1 MKAKNFRL
9 AQILFAAILSLVCQQ
24 NTIPQ
29 KSYWRGTASL
39 ADNRQLPFYM
49 FLDLAAN
56 PPSGYFLVGDERTPI
71 PEITQR
77 GDSLLLNFSEY
88 GALMQARWQ
97 TGRLHGQYVRFRED
111 TTSFTFVAGPAAP
124 EEATRAAKPGVPP
137 VGAYRVHFEYD
148 SGIDSASTATFWLKG
163 DSIFGTIID
172 PSGDYGLLAGVQD
185 ENRVPLNRF
194 TGWQALLIELE
205 QTQGNWAGRLYV
217 RAEKPSPFKLKP
229 LRELPATAH
238 GPRRTRMNNPA
249 APFQFSGV
257 TLAGDTLTSADP
269 RFHGKVLLLDIMG
282 SWCHNCM
289 DAAPLLQQ
297 LYEEFHDDGLEVISL
312 AFEIKDDFAAAQKNL
327 GMFQQRYG
335 ITFPIIFCG
344 STAKANVQARLAH
357 QLENFFAY
365 PTTLF
370 IGRDGR
376 VHAIEVGFHG
386 PGTGERYQ
394 AQVRHY
400 YDTVRGLLNSTMSHS
415 KNHRSGVEIAE

>member
-24 NTIPQ
+24 YTFP
-29 KSYWRGTASL
+29 KTSFWWGTASL
-39 ADNRQLPFYM
+39 ADDRQLPFHM
-49 FLDLAAN
+49 FLDLTAT

-77 GDSLLLNFSEY
+77 GDSLLFNFSEY
-88 GALMQARWQ
+88 GARMQAQWQ
-97 TGRLHGQYVRFRED
+97 KSHLRGQYLRFRDD
-111 TTSFTFVAGPAAP
+111 TTSFTFTAKPASPEGAAP
-124 EEATRAAKPGVPP
+124 ATKPSVPP
-137 VGAYRVHFEYD
+137 VGSYRVYFEYD

-185 ENRVPLNRF
+185 ENRVQLNRF
-194 TGWQALLIELE
+194 TGWQALLVELE
-205 QTQGNWAGRLYV
+205 QTQGDWAGRLYV
-217 RAEKPSPFKLKP
+217 RADKPSHFKLKP

-238 GPRRTRMNNPA
+238 GPRQTRMKNPA

-257 TLAGDTLTSADP
+257 TLAGDSLTSADP
-269 RFHGKVLLLDIMG
+269 RLQGKVLLLDIMG

-312 AFEIKDDFAAAQKNL
+312 AFENKDDFTAAQKNL

-335 ITFPIIFCG
+335 LTFPIIFCG
-344 STAKANVQARLAH
+344 STAKANVQARLSN
-357 QLENFFAY
+357 QLDDFFAY

-370 IGRDGR
+370 VGRDGR
-376 VHAIEVGFHG
+376 VHAIDVGFKG
-386 PGTGERYQ
+386 PGTGAWYQ
-394 AQVRHY
+394 AQIRQY
-400 YDTVRGLLNSTMSHS
+400 YETVKELLKGASRMQMHS
-415 KNHRSGVEIAE
+415 SK

>member
-1 MKAKNFRL
+1 MISKQHYRVWGV
-9 AQILFAAILSLVCQQ
+9 IAILSFACQQ
-24 NTIPQ
+24 ANLPARKHWTGI
-29 KSYWRGTASL
+29 AHV
-39 ADNRQLPFYM
+39 ADDRQLPFHM

-97 TGRLHGQYVRFRED
+97 NGRLHGQYLRFRDD
-111 TTSFTFVAGPAAP
+111 TTSFTFAAGSATP
-124 EEATRAAKPGVPP
+124 EEAAPAAKPSVPP
-137 VGAYRVHFEYD
+137 VGAYRVHFEYG
-148 SGIDSASTATFWLKG
+148 SSIDSASTATFWLKG
-163 DSIFGTIID
+163 DSIFGTILD

-185 ENRVPLNRF
+185 KNRVQLNRF
-194 TGWQALLIELE
+194 TGWQALLVELE
-205 QTQGNWAGRLYV
+205 QTQGDWAGRLYV
-217 RAEKPSPFKLKP
+217 RAEKPSHFKLKP
-229 LRELPATAH
+229 LRELPSTAH
-238 GPRRTRMNNPA
+238 GPRQTRMKNPA

-257 TLAGDTLTSADP
+257 TLTGDSLTSAEA
-269 RFHGKVLLLDIMG
+269 RFQGKVLLIDIMG

-335 ITFPIIFCG
+335 LTFPIIFCG
-344 STAKANVQARLAH
+344 STAKANVQARLAN
-357 QLENFFAY
+357 QLEDFFAY

-370 IGRDGR
+370 VGRDGR
-376 VHAIEVGFHG
+376 VHAIDVGFHG

-394 AQVRHY
+394 AQMRHY
-400 YDTVRGLLNSTMSHS
+400 YETVKELLKGASRMQVHS
-415 KNHRSGVEIAE
+415 SK